1 MRCLKCLDSGW
12 VCEDHEYM
20 PSDVVS
26 EGGCTC
32 GGAAVPCE
40 CNPTAEYNGWA
51 KIYAEVDVPSA

>member
-1 MRCLKCLDSGW
+1 MNCLKCLDSGW

-26 EGGCTC
+26 EGGCSC

-40 CNPTAEYNGWA
+40 CNPEGVVEFVEVYAQAEP
-51 KIYAEVDVPSA
+51 IH